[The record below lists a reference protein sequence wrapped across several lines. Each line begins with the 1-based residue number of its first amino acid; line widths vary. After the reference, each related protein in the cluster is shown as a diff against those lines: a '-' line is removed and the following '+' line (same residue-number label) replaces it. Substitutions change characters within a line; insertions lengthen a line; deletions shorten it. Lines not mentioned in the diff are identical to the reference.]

1 MKQATCEQNLLD
13 SENNLERIQN
23 AVKKNLG
30 VSLPFLIDIAH
41 HIITPHNNSTRS
53 LLLLQS
59 ASLFKKPDD
68 DVIDIGSTLEF
79 LHTASA
85 LHRHI
90 KEPEN
95 ARRHQQ
101 HVQKLWGSEA
111 SVLLGDY
118 LLSISFQILT
128 RVGNLDVLEC
138 VSLATQNIS
147 RGQVLEIS
155 EPTLTATPK
164 HWQNV
169 TRDKIAGLFGAGAKS
184 AAYWANASQA
194 TASTLFAFGEYVG
207 MAAQLKAEL
216 DVIDD
221 EKRFQQT
228 LKNQEL
234 WAPLCFLLHECLTE
248 SELSEMSEKLQEDFE
263 LEEMTRVLRVLF
275 NKHNL
280 QEKLEAEAMR
290 ELEKATECLSQLEM
304 NSDPLQPLTSY
315 SML

>member
-1 MKQATCEQNLLD
+1 MIQAAYEKKLLD
-13 SENNLERIQN
+13 CDNNLERIQN
-23 AVKKNLG
+23 AIKNNLG
-30 VSLPFLIDIAH
+30 VSLPFLADIAH

-59 ASLFKKPDD
+59 AKLFKKPDEA
-68 DVIDIGSTLEF
+68 VIDIASTLEF

-101 HVQKLWGSEA
+101 HVQKIWGSEA

-128 RVGNLDVLEC
+128 RIGNLDVLEC

-164 HWQNV
+164 HWKKV

-184 AAYWANASQA
+184 AAYWANASQV
-194 TASTLFAFGEYVG
+194 TASTLFAFGESVG
-207 MAAQLKAEL
+207 MAAQLKTEL
-216 DVIDD
+216 AVIDD
-221 EKRFQQT
+221 EKLFLQT

-248 SELSEMSEKLQEDFE
+248 SELCEMSEKLSEDFE
-263 LEEMTRVLRVLF
+263 LEKMTRELRALF
-275 NKHNL
+275 EQHNL
-280 QEKLEAEAMR
+280 REKLKTEAMR
-290 ELEKATECLSQLEM
+290 ELEKAAKCLEQLEM
-304 NSDPLQPLTSY
+304 DSAPLQPLTSY
-315 SML
+315 SII

>member
-1 MKQATCEQNLLD
+1 MIQAAYEKKLLD
-13 SENNLERIQN
+13 CDNNLERIQN
-23 AVKKNLG
+23 AIKNNLG
-30 VSLPFLIDIAH
+30 VSLPFLADIAH

-53 LLLLQS
+53 MLLLQS
-59 ASLFKKPDD
+59 AKLFKNPDD
-68 DVIDIGSTLEF
+68 AVIDIGSTLEF

-90 KEPEN
+90 KEPEY

-101 HVQKLWGSEA
+101 NVQKLWGSEA

-164 HWQNV
+164 HWQRV

-207 MAAQLKAEL
+207 MAAQFKTEL
-216 DVIDD
+216 NVIDD

-228 LKNQEL
+228 LKDSEL

-248 SELSEMSEKLQEDFE
+248 SELSVMSEKLQENFE
-263 LEEMTRVLRVLF
+263 IEEMTSELRVMF

-280 QEKLEAEAMR
+280 REKLKEQAVQ
-290 ELEKATECLSQLEM
+290 ELEKAAKCLDQLEM
-304 NSDPLQPLTSY
+304 GSTPLRPLTSY
-315 SML
+315 AMI

>member
-1 MKQATCEQNLLD
+1 MKQAACEKKILD
-13 SENNLERIQN
+13 RENNLERVQN
-23 AVKKNLG
+23 AVKNNLG
-30 VSLPFLIDIAH
+30 VSLPFMSDIAH
-41 HIITPHNNSTRS
+41 HMITPHNNSTRS

-59 ASLFKKPDD
+59 ASLFKNPDD
-68 DVIDIGSTLEF
+68 AIIDIGSTLEF
-79 LHTASA
+79 LHTASE

-128 RVGNLDVLEC
+128 RLGNLDVLEC

-164 HWQNV
+164 HWRRV

-184 AAYWANASQA
+184 AAFWGNASQA
-194 TASTLFAFGEYVG
+194 TASKLFDFGEHLG
-207 MAAQLKAEL
+207 MAVQLKTDL
-216 DVIDD
+216 DAIDD
-221 EKRFQQT
+221 EKRFQQK
-228 LKNQEL
+228 LKDKEL
-234 WAPLCFLLHECLTE
+234 WSPLCFLLHERMPG
-248 SELSEMSEKLQEDFE
+248 SVSMEMSIKLQNEFTVGEMTKELRILFKKYDLNEMIKSEAKQE
-263 LEEMTRVLRVLF
+263 LEQAKECL
-275 NKHNL
+275 
-280 QEKLEAEAMR
+280 EKLE
-290 ELEKATECLSQLEM
+290 M
-304 NSDPLQPLTSY
+304 NIAPLQPLTLY
-315 SML
+315 SMI

>member
-1 MKQATCEQNLLD
+1 MTHAAYEIFFLD
-13 SENNLERIQN
+13 TNNNLERIKN

-30 VSLPFLIDIAH
+30 VSLPFLADIAH
-41 HIITPHNNSTRS
+41 HIVTPQKRS
-53 LLLLQS
+53 IRSMLLLQS
-59 ASLFKKPDD
+59 ANLFNKPDD
-68 DVIDIGSTLEF
+68 AVIDIGSTLEF

-95 ARRHQQ
+95 SRRHQQ

-111 SVLLGDY
+111 GVLLGDY
-118 LLSISFQILT
+118 LLSISFKILT

-164 HWQNV
+164 HWQKV

-184 AAYWANASQA
+184 AAYWANATQA

-207 MAAQLKAEL
+207 MATQLKTEIA
-216 DVIDD
+216 VIDD

-228 LKNQEL
+228 LKDSEL
-234 WAPLCFLLHECLTE
+234 WAPLCFLLHECLTK
-248 SELSEMSEKLQEDFE
+248 SELSTLSKKLQENFE
-263 LEEMTRVLRVLF
+263 LEEMTSDLRVLF

-280 QEKLEAEAMR
+280 RDKLKDYAVQELD
-290 ELEKATECLSQLEM
+290 KAAKCLDQLEID
-304 NSDPLQPLTSY
+304 STPLRPLTSY
-315 SML
+315 AMI